1 MWGRSKIN
9 KDRGMTFYC
18 FSPPVMIATCIIELS
33 LLAYTF
39 WRYKFNGI
47 TRLSVLLLLF
57 LALFQLA
64 EFRVCTGSTSLV
76 QWSHV
81 GYVAITLLPPL
92 GIHLIT
98 LLRRKKGSSPIVWT
112 AYTTGLAFVLYFAL
126 TANSLNGH
134 ACEGNYVIFQV
145 NPSLT
150 WLYAL
155 YYYGWVIA
163 GMIISMM
170 YARQAKLKRQRQAFY
185 GFAAGYAAF
194 LVPTTTANLLN
205 SATRAG
211 IPSIM
216 CGFAVL
222 FALILTLSV
231 LPRVATI
238 RKR

>member
-1 MWGRSKIN
+1 
-9 KDRGMTFYC
+9 
-18 FSPPVMIATCIIELS
+18 MIATCIIELS
-33 LLAYTF
+33 LLAYTI
-39 WRYKFNGI
+39 WRYRFNGI

-64 EFRVCTGSTSLV
+64 EFRVCTGSTGLV

-81 GYVAITLLPPL
+81 GYAAITLLPPL

-98 LLRRKKGSSPIVWT
+98 LLRRRSGSSLLVCT
-112 AYTTGLAFVLYFAL
+112 AYATGLAFVLYFAL
-126 TANSLNGH
+126 TANSLYGH

-145 NPSLT
+145 NRSLT

-155 YYYGWVIA
+155 YYYGWVIVSI
-163 GMIISMM
+163 IISVV
-170 YARQAKLKRQRQAFY
+170 YARQVESKRQRQAFY
-185 GFAAGYAAF
+185 GFAVGYAAF

-205 SATRAG
+205 SATRRG

-222 FALILTLSV
+222 FALILALSV

>member
-1 MWGRSKIN
+1 
-9 KDRGMTFYC
+9 
-18 FSPPVMIATCIIELS
+18 MIATCIIELG
-33 LLAYTF
+33 LLLYTL
-39 WRYKFNGI
+39 WRYVF
-47 TRLSVLLLLF
+47 TSVARLSVVLLLF

-64 EFRVCTGSTSLV
+64 EFRVCTGAVGLV
-76 QWSHV
+76 QWSHI

-98 LLRRKKGSSPIVWT
+98 LLHRKTSNTPVVWM
-112 AYTTGLAFVLYFAL
+112 AYATSLAFVSYFAL

-134 ACEGNYVIFQV
+134 ACEGNYVIFRV
-145 NPSLT
+145 NPGLT

-163 GMIISMM
+163 GMAMSVV
-170 YARQAKLKRQRQAFY
+170 YAHQARAERHRQAFY

-194 LVPTTTANLLN
+194 LVPTTTVNLLN

-222 FALILTLSV
+222 FALVLTV
-231 LPRVATI
+231 HVMPRVGVL
-238 RKR
+238 RGQKSNFRG